1 MKQTSAQ
8 IIAEYEAKIARVKAK
23 DRSLENGQKI
33 ISGAVVIH
41 AARQNPKIRK
51 WFVEELDKTVT
62 RKADRTRIEPLLVE
76 LRAMPA
82 SDA

>member
-33 ISGAVVIH
+33 IFGAMVIN
-41 AARQNPKIRK
+41 AARQNAKLRK
-51 WFVEELDKTVT
+51 WCIDEAAKFVT
-62 RKADRTRIEPLLVE
+62 RETDKKRVEPLLVE